1 MKFNRNNVLDLSS
14 EHNLGDICFHSISY
28 EKEQGIGGH

>member
-14 EHNLGDICFHSISY
+14 EHYLGDIYFDSISY
-28 EKEQGIGGH
+28 EKELGIGGH